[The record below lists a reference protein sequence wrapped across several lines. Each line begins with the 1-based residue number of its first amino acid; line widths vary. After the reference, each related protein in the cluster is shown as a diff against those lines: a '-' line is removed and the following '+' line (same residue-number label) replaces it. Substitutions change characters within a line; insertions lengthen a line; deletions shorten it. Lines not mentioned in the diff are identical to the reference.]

1 MTKKWKNIIKKT
13 TEFSFDPELPRGKAI
28 GRKRNTDDIQIGL
41 PAWKRTILL
50 NHHKTNPEEGPKYFT
65 TKDLEGSENLIQEIA
80 NTIGHEY
87 THIATG
93 EEVIESRNEAWV
105 MLGTAILNN
114 EDITKAIEKYITT
127 NFIDEMM
134 SRAAHGKMQQ
144 EVYLNRGALNKYAS
158 GNIERFKNY
167 YIELTKQFPDQVT
180 EEGLDSY
187 MNKVEQVVRQTY
199 TNLIN
204 KYKDNYID

>member
-1 MTKKWKNIIKKT
+1 
-13 TEFSFDPELPRGKAI
+13 
-28 GRKRNTDDIQIGL
+28 
-41 PAWKRTILL
+41 
-50 NHHKTNPEEGPKYFT
+50 
-65 TKDLEGSENLIQEIA
+65 
-80 NTIGHEY
+80 
-87 THIATG
+87 
-93 EEVIESRNEAWV
+93 
-105 MLGTAILNN
+105 
-114 EDITKAIEKYITT
+114 
-127 NFIDEMM
+127 M